1 MDAFKNLIDSYLKN
15 AQYGILSLV
24 IDACLII
31 GALILISILLYRTT
45 KKKISFIFNGV
56 FVLLI
61 IISILVDTKW
71 VQASLLPLYILGV
84 LGILIIYGTE
94 QHHNQKNLAQKTTK
108 EFIKSESDKNHLIDV
123 LLQTVEYFSSRQIG
137 AIITIEKENNLN
149 VYIQKA
155 VMLNADVSF
164 ELLESIFHPNTA
176 LHDGATIIRG
186 GKIMCAGA
194 FYTPSD
200 KADIP
205 SHYGSRHRAAIGI
218 SEESDAFTIVVSE
231 ETGNIAA
238 TVEGTITGE
247 LTLDTLKNKLQEH
260 IIVQ

>member
-1 MDAFKNLIDSYLKN
+1 MDALKNIIDSYVKN
-15 AQYGILSLV
+15 ASFGIVS
-24 IDACLII
+24 LII
-31 GALILISILLYRTT
+31 DIVIILGVIVAISILLYKAT
-45 KKKISFIFNGV
+45 KKKISIFFNVGFI
-56 FVLLI
+56 VLIALTLFLDLAWMKIALI
-61 IISILVDTKW
+61 
-71 VQASLLPLYILGV
+71 PLYIIGN
-84 LGILIIYGTE
+84 LGILIAFGPET
-94 QHHNQKNLAQKTTK
+94 HHAQKGISQKITK
-108 EFIKSESDKNHLIDV
+108 EFIKSETDKNHLIDV
-123 LLQTVEYFSSRQIG
+123 LLRTVEYFSSRKIG

-218 SEESDAFTIVVSE
+218 SEESDAFTIVCSE

-238 TVEGTITGE
+238 TVDGTITGE
-247 LTLDTLKNKLQEH
+247 LTLDTLKDKLEEH